1 MGCEIVVAGAG
12 RRKGD
17 AIAQLFADRERVFSR
32 FRSDSELTTVNAA
45 AGRPTVVSP
54 AFAEMLERSLALA
67 AETDGLVDPTV
78 GGALAAL
85 GYTRDFVTLG
95 DDPAPAGPLVP
106 APGWRSVALAGRVLR
121 MPARCAL
128 DLNGVV
134 KSATVDAAAAL
145 LDGDGFVSA
154 GGDLAV
160 RGPVAVTL
168 PGGGAVTVVR
178 GGIATS
184 GTTKRRWRRAGTTHH
199 HLIDPATGR
208 PAASPWD
215 AVTASGV
222 TCVAADVAARA
233 AFLAGDDG
241 PGWLDRR
248 GIPGRFAAPDGTIV
262 MNRAWAAMA
271 GERTCI

>member
-1 MGCEIVVAGAG
+1 MRWTPVCWRLGG
-12 RRKGD
+12 RRTGD

-85 GYTRDFVTLG
+85 GYTRDFATLG

-121 MPARCAL
+121 MPARCTL

-168 PGGGAVTVVR
+168 PGGGAVTVVH

-208 PAASPWD
+208 PAA
-215 AVTASGV
+215 VV
-222 TCVAADVAARA
+222 DVARR
-233 AFLAGDDG
+233 LQ
-241 PGWLDRR
+241 LD
-248 GIPGRFAAPDGTIV
+248 PGRFDPEVVAATIV
-262 MNRAWAAMA
+262 ALDKHGLPA
-271 GERTCI
+271 RTASEVSS